1 MNQIKVGIVGFS
13 GRLGK
18 LACSILPER
27 NYDVSLLVNSREN
40 VLHAPPQVILECARP
55 GATKITLELAER
67 FNCAVIFATS
77 GRNAA
82 EEDLIR
88 EAAKSLPI
96 IIATNLAQGALLQ
109 ARLASLGNDNCG
121 TCEKTVIDRH
131 ASTKQDRP
139 GGTARRLAA
148 MLDAKI
154 ETLRYGQGVADHH
167 VVFHWQDEILEIT
180 HRTFSLL
187 PAINGAVRAI
197 DYALN
202 IKQPG
207 LYDYTGCAAPC
218 DK

>member
-1 MNQIKVGIVGFS
+1 MTQVKVGIIGFT

-18 LACSILPER
+18 LACSVLPER
-27 NYDVSLLVNSREN
+27 NYDVSLLVNSRQDI
-40 VLHAPPQVILECARP
+40 LHSLPQVILECAHP
-55 GATKITLELAER
+55 NATKKTLELARR

-77 GRNAA
+77 GRCAA
-82 EEDLIR
+82 EENLIKQ
-88 EAAKSLPI
+88 AAKSLPI
-96 IIATNLAQGALLQ
+96 MIAPNLAQGSLLQ
-109 ARLASLGNDNCG
+109 ARLASLTNDNCG
-121 TCEKTVIDRH
+121 ACEKTVIDRH
-131 ASTKQDRP
+131 ASIKQDRP
-139 GGTARRLAA
+139 GGTAQRLAT

-167 VVFHWQDEILEIT
+167 VIFHWQDETLEIT

-202 IKQPG
+202 LKHPG
-207 LYDYTGCAAPC
+207 LYDYAGCVTPS